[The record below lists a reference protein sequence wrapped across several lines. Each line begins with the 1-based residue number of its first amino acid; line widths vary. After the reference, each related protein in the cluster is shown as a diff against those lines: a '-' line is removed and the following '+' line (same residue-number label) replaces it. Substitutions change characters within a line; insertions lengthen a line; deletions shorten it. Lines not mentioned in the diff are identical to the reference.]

1 MLERLFPAQVDN
13 RFEGHRAA
21 LWLMGLL
28 IALKLVVGANSIF
41 NTALVAQG
49 ADGIP
54 LDRFGP
60 AAAREV
66 LTLFAL
72 VALGQLI
79 LALVA
84 LAALIRWR
92 ALVPFLYLVSLVEM
106 LARRMIV
113 QAHEGTHPAA
123 SPVAWYVTWGVLALL
138 ALGLLLCLIPAR
150 HKAPLEEI

>member
-1 MLERLFPAQVDN
+1 MLDRLFPRQVDN
-13 RFEGHRAA
+13 RFDGHRAA

-28 IALKLVVGANSIF
+28 VALKLVVSLNSIF
-41 NTALVAQG
+41 NTASVAQG

-54 LDRFGP
+54 LDSYGV

-72 VALGQLI
+72 TALGQLA

-92 ALVPFLYLVSLVEM
+92 ALVPFL
-106 LARRMIV
+106 
-113 QAHEGTHPAA
+113 
-123 SPVAWYVTWGVLALL
+123 
-138 ALGLLLCLIPAR
+138 
-150 HKAPLEEI
+150 